1 MNMAH
6 PNLNGGMLLKITVAS
21 ALVSLYFA
29 GMTRGFL
36 SAVLATLG
44 FVAITAFLIVVMLM
58 LLTRD

>member
-1 MNMAH
+1 MT
-6 PNLNGGMLLKITVAS
+6 PRPLNGGMLMRIALIS

-36 SAVLATLG
+36 SAVLATFG
-44 FVAITAFLIVVMLM
+44 FIAITTFLCVVLLR